1 MEGIY
6 LYTPQSWNDNM
17 KHGPRAPGK
26 ILNMVLSNKNKVLV
40 TVKSCTEIHI
50 QRQFIIL
57 TLIHKYTLV
66 YFRYRVKAGI
76 TVKDI
81 YFMPRIK

>member
-1 MEGIY
+1 M
-6 LYTPQSWNDNM
+6 
-17 KHGPRAPGK
+17 
-26 ILNMVLSNKNKVLV
+26 ILRNKNKVLV

-50 QRQFIIL
+50 QRKFLIL

-66 YFRYRVKAGI
+66 YFRYRVTAGI

-81 YFMPRIK
+81 YFMPRM